1 LEAIHDTLRHVGG
14 VIHRVGLLG
23 KAVHGSRIG
32 GGVIRTENLF
42 AYGLE
47 GVAGIWVDVVGL
59 VVEEE
64 ALGVGVS
71 DGQSIPLGAV
81 DAVDFR
87 VDLLHPAEHVV
98 EGPVLHDEHDDSFDW
113 ACMGCAVEE

>member
-1 LEAIHDTLRHVGG
+1 MEAIHDTLRHFGG

-32 GGVIRTENLF
+32 GGVIGAENLL

-59 VVEEE
+59 AVEED
-64 ALGVGVS
+64 ALGVWVG
-71 DGQSIPLGAV
+71 DGKRIPLGAI

-87 VDLLHPAEHVV
+87 VDLLHPAQHVI
-98 EGPVLHDEHDDSFDW
+98 EGAVLHDEYDDGFDW

>member
-1 LEAIHDTLRHVGG
+1 MSE
-14 VIHRVGLLG
+14 
-23 KAVHGSRIG
+23 AVHGSWIC
-32 GGVIRTENLF
+32 GGVFGAENLF

-64 ALGVGVS
+64 ALGGGVG
-71 DGQSIPLGAV
+71 DGQLIPLGAV

-87 VDLLHPAEHVV
+87 VDFFHPAEHVV
-98 EGPVLHDEHDDSFDW
+98 ERPILHHENDDGFDW
-113 ACMGCAVEE
+113 ACSVSSAVEVEE